1 MCIRYINASMSDPV
15 VISNQGDGYKIKEL
29 TSNCSV
35 VGIIELDELVVA
47 EHPLHKGDV
56 ILMASDGVS
65 EVMDESGE
73 ELGNTQLYADTL
85 MSSAT
90 KSASQFVD
98 DIANLVLT
106 YNGDKKLRDD
116 VTMLVAKI
124 ER

>member
-1 MCIRYINASMSDPV
+1 MSDPV
-15 VISNQGDGYKIKEL
+15 VISNTGDGYKIKEL

-85 MSSAT
+85 MNSAT
-90 KSASQFVD
+90 KSAHQFVD